1 MREAPG
7 RPARMSKKMTYGC
20 FAIVLGSL
28 AISACS
34 DGGGSTSSSLSVL
47 DSCSGAYVCDV
58 DGSPID
64 SRLVRDGGQCYLG
77 SIELHADRTTS
88 PIDGDSATWAGDKS
102 RLQICTRALCL
113 VCTPAETPVGSTSSS
128 GSCTGEAESCSSIGA
143 SSCSDQGGCHYT
155 IGSNVSST
163 SDDGCEGSPH
173 PCSDYKSDAA
183 GCQQHRGCAW
193 R

>member
-1 MREAPG
+1 
-7 RPARMSKKMTYGC
+7 MSKKMTYGC
-20 FAIVLGSL
+20 FAVVLGSL
-28 AISACS
+28 SISACS
-34 DGGGSTSSSLSVL
+34 DGGGSTSSSSSVL

-58 DGSPID
+58 EGSPID
-64 SRLVRDGGQCYLG
+64 SRLVRADGQCYLG
-77 SIELHADRTTS
+77 SIELRVDRTIS
-88 PIDGDSATWAGDKS
+88 PINGNSGTWAGDTS
-102 RLQICTRALCL
+102 RLQICTNAICL
-113 VCTPAETPVGSTSSS
+113 VCTPDAATVGVTSSS

-155 IGSNVSST
+155 VGSNVSST

-183 GCQQHRGCAW
+183 GCQQQSGCTW